1 MASRYTIGYNSSS
14 GRLCQAFTSSRMAS
28 VTLEIR
34 VGGSGTPRSHRS
46 LPGAPIRGFSE
57 SAAWAEVERLGLNKL
72 INEARSNGKVSFGY
86 IASYYLENR
95 NSRQN
100 QPSTCTP

>member
-1 MASRYTIGYNSSS
+1 LRQAVPVA
-14 GRLCQAFTSSRMAS
+14 GRC
-28 VTLEIR
+28 
-34 VGGSGTPRSHRS
+34 
-46 LPGAPIRGFSE
+46 GFAE

-95 NSRQN
+95 KFKAK
-100 QPSTCTP
+100 STQYLHTHNVEDCG